1 MQNNS
6 RIKVFFLQFCPKI
19 YGSDGSVFG
28 SGSST
33 LLIFLYLINYMFSGR
48 SSLPSSRSLLLSYQM
63 LVTLPAMLLFRS
75 LWLMSPSQAV
85 EEVMW
90 DNVAEVAE
98 VAEVAGEVCGF
109 VVELD
114 GEEDEV
120 EVVLGPLKFL
130 RLGPILWW

>member
-1 MQNNS
+1 
-6 RIKVFFLQFCPKI
+6 
-19 YGSDGSVFG
+19 
-28 SGSST
+28 
-33 LLIFLYLINYMFSGR
+33 
-48 SSLPSSRSLLLSYQM
+48 
-63 LVTLPAMLLFRS
+63 
-75 LWLMSPSQAV
+75 MSPSQAA

-114 GEEDEV
+114 GDEV
-120 EVVLGPLKFL
+120 EVLLGPLKFL

>member
-48 SSLPSSRSLLLSYQM
+48 SSLPSSRSLPLSYQK
-63 LVTLPAMLLFRS
+63 LVTLPAMLFRS
-75 LWLMSPSQAV
+75 LWLMSPSQAA

-90 DNVAEVAE
+90 DNVAE

>member
-6 RIKVFFLQFCPKI
+6 WIKVFFLQFGPKI
-19 YGSDGSVFG
+19 NGSDGSVFG

-33 LLIFLYLINYMFSGR
+33 LLIFSYLINYMFSGR
-48 SSLPSSRSLLLSYQM
+48 SSLPSSRSLPLSYQK
-63 LVTLPAMLLFRS
+63 LVTLPAMLFPS

-114 GEEDEV
+114 GDEV
-120 EVVLGPLKFL
+120 EVLLGPLKFL

>member
-1 MQNNS
+1 
-6 RIKVFFLQFCPKI
+6 
-19 YGSDGSVFG
+19 
-28 SGSST
+28 
-33 LLIFLYLINYMFSGR
+33 
-48 SSLPSSRSLLLSYQM
+48 
-63 LVTLPAMLLFRS
+63 
-75 LWLMSPSQAV
+75 MSPSQAV
-85 EEVMW
+85 EEVMS
-90 DNVAEVAE
+90 DNVAE

>member
-33 LLIFLYLINYMFSGR
+33 LLIFYLINYMFSGR

-114 GEEDEV
+114 GDEV
-120 EVVLGPLKFL
+120 EVLLGPLKFL